1 MPRILLVA
9 ATTGYQTRSFTA
21 AARRLGI
28 EVVLATDRC
37 HVLEDPW
44 RDNAIPVRFEE
55 PEVAAGLLA
64 GSGVDGIVAVAD
76 RPTLVAALTA
86 QKLGLPFHSPQSVAA
101 CRDKHEMRRIFE
113 HAGLP
118 VPTNFRV
125 PLDSDPRGIARNVD
139 FPCVLKPLGL
149 SASRGVIR
157 ADNAEGF
164 AAAFERIRRILE
176 QPEIRQFHEEWNEA
190 IQVEQYIE
198 GREFALE
205 GLMTRGELKVL
216 AIFDKP
222 DPLEGPFFEET
233 IYVTPSRE
241 SAEVQSAIIDTAR
254 HAIRALGLY
263 HGPVHAEMRVNS
275 SGVYMLEVAARP
287 IGGLCARALRFR
299 GDLDT
304 RRQPRLA
311 HARTNAAIAACPSV
325 TGITLEE
332 LVILHAVGN
341 VPGVL
346 SLSPPASGVMMIPVP
361 RAGVYE
367 SVTGIEEALGIPG
380 IDDVVITAKTGQ
392 KLLPL
397 PEGAS
402 YTGFIFA
409 GGEDAASVEQSLR
422 TAHSRLQFEIF
433 ATLDVIPV

>member
-1 MPRILLVA
+1 MPRVLLVA

-37 HVLEDPW
+37 HILEDPW

-55 PEVAAGLLA
+55 PELAAELLA
-64 GSGVDGIVAVAD
+64 ESAVDGVVAVAD

-101 CRDKHEMRRIFE
+101 CRDKHEMRRIFDQ
-113 HAGLP
+113 AGLL
-118 VPTNFRV
+118 VPQNFRV
-125 PLDSDPRGIARNVD
+125 TLDSDPRGIAENAI

-157 ADNAEGF
+157 ADNAEEF
-164 AAAFERIRRILE
+164 VAAFERIRRILQ
-176 QPEIRQFHEEWNEA
+176 QPEIRQYREEWNEA
-190 IQVEQYIE
+190 IQIEQYIE

-205 GLMTRGELKVL
+205 GLMTRGEFKVL

-241 SAEVQSAIIDTAR
+241 SPEVRSAIIDTAR
-254 HAIRALGLY
+254 QAARALELD
-263 HGPVHAEMRVNS
+263 HGPVHAEMRVNAT
-275 SGVYMLEVAARP
+275 GVHMLEVAARP

-299 GDLDT
+299 GGL
-304 RRQPRLA
+304 
-311 HARTNAAIAACPSV
+311 
-325 TGITLEE
+325 TLEE
-332 LVILHAVGN
+332 LVILHAMGN
-341 VPGVL
+341 RPGVL
-346 SLSPPASGVMMIPVP
+346 TLSPPASGVMMIPVP

-367 SVTGIEEALGIPG
+367 SVTGIEEALGTPG
-380 IDDVVITAKTGQ
+380 VDDVVITAKTGQ

-409 GGEDAASVEQSLR
+409 SGVDAASVERSLR
-422 TAHSRLQFEIF
+422 TAHSRLQFGIF
-433 ATLDVIPV
+433 ASLDVIPV

>member
-1 MPRILLVA
+1 MPRVLIVA

-28 EVVLATDRC
+28 EVILATDRC

-44 RDNAIPVRFEE
+44 WDNAIPVRFEE
-55 PEVAAGLLA
+55 PERAAETLA
-64 GSGVDGIVAVAD
+64 GSAVVGKSTIDGVIAVAD

-86 QKLGLPFHSPQSVAA
+86 QKLGLPFHSPHSVAA
-101 CRDKHEMRRIFE
+101 CRDKHKMRQIFGR
-113 HAGLP
+113 AGLP
-118 VPTNFRV
+118 VPENFRV
-125 PLDSDPRGIARNVD
+125 ALDRDPREIATGIGY
-139 FPCVLKPLGL
+139 PCVLKPLGL

-157 ADNAEGF
+157 ANDKEEF

-205 GLMTRGELKVL
+205 GLMTRGELEVL

-241 SAEVQSAIIDTAR
+241 PREVQSAIVDTAR
-254 HAIRALGLY
+254 RAVRALELY
-263 HGPVHAEMRVNS
+263 HGPVHAEMRVNAK
-275 SGVYMLEVAARP
+275 GVYMLEVAARP
-287 IGGLCARALRFR
+287 IGGLCARALRF
-299 GDLDT
+299 GDL
-304 RRQPRLA
+304 
-311 HARTNAAIAACPSV
+311 
-325 TGITLEE
+325 TLEE
-332 LVILHAVGN
+332 IVILHAIGN
-341 VPGVL
+341 TPSVL
-346 SLSPPASGVMMIPVP
+346 TPSPPASGVMMIPVP

-367 SVTGIEEALGIPG
+367 SVTGIEEARGIRG

-409 GGEDAASVEQSLR
+409 GGDDAASVESALR
-422 TAHSRLQFEIF
+422 MAHSRLKFEIF
-433 ATLDVIPV
+433 ASLDVVPVNTPDML